1 MGAEVN
7 CTSSHCADNAIK
19 NHWNSSIRRKVEAYL
34 TVVLGPEKALPDP
47 AFGYYFYGNEA
58 DEVNKIFNIADD
70 SMLNNLVDAVR
81 DKNKYCEADHCP
93 SSQRKKTKKK
103 GEPKNTL
110 ASPQSRAVLP
120 VNISQSEESDDES
133 ERVLLTQNSNKSP
146 DNLPKDTHPVTQKSS
161 LLFEAMVHLPSVTA
175 AEPTAAPAKAPPRR
189 RKKLVD
195 TEVSPT
201 LKMRGAGI

>member
-1 MGAEVN
+1 M
-7 CTSSHCADNAIK
+7 
-19 NHWNSSIRRKVEAYL
+19 
-34 TVVLGPEKALPDP
+34 
-47 AFGYYFYGNEA
+47 
-58 DEVNKIFNIADD
+58 
-70 SMLNNLVDAVR
+70 
-81 DKNKYCEADHCP
+81 
-93 SSQRKKTKKK
+93 
-103 GEPKNTL
+103 
-110 ASPQSRAVLP
+110 LP

-133 ERVLLTQNSNKSP
+133 ERVVLTQTSNKSS

>member
-1 MGAEVN
+1 MGAELVR
-7 CTSSHCADNAIK
+7 TSSHRADNAIK

-58 DEVNKIFNIADD
+58 DEVNEIFNIADD

-133 ERVLLTQNSNKSP
+133 ERVLLTQNSIKSP